1 MILVKNL
8 PEKIE
13 IQKRNNTGM
22 KEKLKKANK
31 KAEKYKK
38 RYSRIQKANKTL
50 IHQKKYCSRE
60 FTETILPTILKMKVT
75 QT

>member
-8 PEKIE
+8 PENIE
-13 IQKRNNTGM
+13 IKKPNNTGM

-31 KAEKYKK
+31 KAEKYNK
-38 RYSRIQKANKTL
+38 RYSRIQEANKTL
-50 IHQKKYCSRE
+50 IHQKSSRE